1 MYDSVDNEFIKS
13 VFKST
18 EISRKPITGIVQG
31 YHILP
36 YILVGPNKSENR
48 GSIKLKGEITVS
60 PKLVFSPHPNS
71 EKFKEIFEEPEP
83 FMDKSI
89 VSRTFSFKVAFHEN
103 KNIKSANLVIE
114 TLDAPDYE
122 VLNNVLEELEKQ
134 EKINT
139 GVIWCPHPKFYPISL
154 ERFIYSILDKEFN

>member
-1 MYDSVDNEFIKS
+1 MYDNFDNEFLKNIFS
-13 VFKST
+13 ST
-18 EISRKPITGIVQG
+18 EISRKPITGIVKG
-31 YHILP
+31 YHVLP
-36 YILVGPNKSENR
+36 YVLVGPDKPNDE

-60 PKLVFSPHPNS
+60 PKLVFSPHSNN
-71 EKFKEIFEEPEP
+71 EKFKEIFEETEP

-89 VSRTFSFKVAFHEN
+89 ISRTFSFKVAYCEN
-103 KNIKSANLVIE
+103 RNIRGSNLTIE
-114 TLDAPDYE
+114 KLKDSDSE
-122 VLNNVLEELEKQ
+122 VLSSVLEDLERQ